1 MARGLI
7 FGGRDYANRARLYQI
22 LDAAVDRLGMDLVIH
37 GAATG
42 ADTLAD
48 EWAKSRGVDFLT
60 FPAAW
65 DDIDRPGAVIRYTKA
80 GKPYDAA
87 AGGIRNQTMIDAG
100 RPDIAIGF
108 PGGTGTRD
116 MAARVR
122 SARIPLYEIQ

>member
-1 MARGLI
+1 MACGLV
-7 FGGRDYANRARLYQI
+7 FGGRDYVNRARVYQI

-48 EWAKSRGVDFLT
+48 EWAKSRGVDVLA

-65 DDIDRPGAVIRYTKA
+65 DDIDRLGAVIRYTKA

-87 AGGIRNQTMIDAG
+87 AGGIRNQKMIEVG
-100 RPDIAIGF
+100 RPDFAIGF
-108 PGGTGTRD
+108 PGGRGTQD
-116 MAARVR
+116 MAKRVIG
-122 SARIPLYEIQ
+122 AGVQLYKIR

>member
-1 MARGLI
+1 MARGLV
-7 FGGRDYANRARLYQI
+7 FGGRDYGNRGRVYQI

-48 EWAKSRGVDFLT
+48 EWAKSRGVDFLA

-65 DDIDRPGAVIRYTKA
+65 DVIDQPGAVIRYTKA

-87 AGGIRNQTMIDAG
+87 AGGIRNQTMIEVG
-100 RPDIAIGF
+100 RPDFAIGF
-108 PGGTGTRD
+108 PGGSGTRD
-116 MAARVR
+116 MAKRVV
-122 SARIPLYEIQ
+122 SAGIRLYEIR